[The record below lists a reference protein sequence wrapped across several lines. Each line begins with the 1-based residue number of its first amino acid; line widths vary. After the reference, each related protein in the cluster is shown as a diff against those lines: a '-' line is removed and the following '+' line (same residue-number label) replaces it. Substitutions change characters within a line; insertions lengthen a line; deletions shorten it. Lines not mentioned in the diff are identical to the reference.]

1 MQKETMKQF
10 LIVFLV
16 VCCGSSV
23 VTNGLTAQ
31 QAGVKPFKHP
41 GLLHSSEELA
51 LIKQKISAGEE
62 PWSGRWERLDSSRHS
77 SLRYQPNAY
86 PEVTR
91 GPYNIPDIG
100 GSEFCSD
107 AAAAYT
113 HALQWSLT
121 GNEAH
126 ANKSIEILND
136 WSSTLKKISG
146 HDTQLLIGMMGVRFC
161 NAAELLRHSDA
172 EWLDEDRQRFERM
185 LREIF
190 YAEIKDFNPSAN
202 GNWDAAMIQTM
213 LAMGVYLDDRDMFD
227 RAVNHYVRGET
238 NGSIENYFNDF
249 GECQESGRDQAH
261 TQMGLGFLSCACEIA
276 WKQGVDLYGA
286 SDNRLALGHE
296 YTAQYNLGQ
305 NVRYEPFVSIDGR
318 YNYPEISD
326 DSRGRFSPIYRRVV
340 NHYRD
345 RMGLEMPHSVD
356 AISKTRRRRRY
367 SSAHMPW
374 ESLIYAGVL
383 PQINEDSEEN
393 ER

>member
-1 MQKETMKQF
+1 MKQL

-16 VCCGSSV
+16 VCSGSSLV
-23 VTNGLTAQ
+23 ANRVTAQELTA
-31 QAGVKPFKHP
+31 KPFEHP
-41 GLLHSSEELA
+41 GLLHSSDELA
-51 LIKQKISAGEE
+51 LLKQKIDAGEE
-62 PWSGRWERLDSSRHS
+62 PWAGRWERLDSSRHG

-107 AAAAYT
+107 SAAAYT

-126 ANKSIEILND
+126 ADKSIEILND

-172 EWLDEDRQRFERM
+172 KWLESDQQQFERM
-185 LREIF
+185 LREVF

-202 GNWDAAMIQTM
+202 GNWDASMIQTM

-227 RAVNHYVRGET
+227 RGVNHYLHGET
-238 NGSIENYFNDF
+238 NGSIENYFNEF

-286 SDNRLALGHE
+286 SNNRLALGHE
-296 YTAQYNLGQ
+296 YTAQFNLGQ
-305 NVRYEPFVSIDGR
+305 DVRYEPFISIDGR
-318 YNYPEISD
+318 YNYPEISKD
-326 DSRGRFSPIYRRVV
+326 ARGRFSPIYRRVV
-340 NHYRD
+340 HHYRD
-345 RMGLEMPHSVD
+345 RMGLEVPHSVE
-356 AISKTRRRRRY
+356 AVKNTRRRRRSY
-367 SSAHMPW
+367 SAHMPW
-374 ESLIYAGVL
+374 ESLIYAGL
-383 PQINEDSEEN
+383 LSADEESQLEKK